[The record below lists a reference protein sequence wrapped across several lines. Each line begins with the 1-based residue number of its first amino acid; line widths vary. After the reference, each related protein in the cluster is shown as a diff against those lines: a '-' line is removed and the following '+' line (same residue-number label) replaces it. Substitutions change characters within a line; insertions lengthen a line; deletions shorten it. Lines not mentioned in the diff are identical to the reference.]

1 MDNNFIY
8 NKPVTGKNFIGKRED
23 STIVTNL
30 LRQGEN
36 IAVYGAP
43 KSGKTSLIRQAI
55 FNLKLEGNN
64 IVVAE
69 VNLQNVRDT
78 TTFISNLGNA
88 VAHAFATT
96 PGEYQQLI
104 QKYLNGT
111 HFVFDPQR
119 YSDYDEII
127 SFNWDPDDNDLK
139 TILRLPFNIAAGTDK
154 RLFLVFNEFQNIE
167 LCEDADNILK
177 QMEAAMSEN
186 RGDIENC
193 RCSVIFEGSR
203 YNAMKS
209 IFGHH
214 RYFYR
219 LVENFETT
227 PVERNEIVQYINRT
241 LMSRGKVID
250 VELAAGACEIFQ
262 NNIWYIL
269 HYMSICDHLSKG
281 FITEAVLMDALDMII
296 SLHEPYFRAIT
307 DELTTFQINL
317 LRAVVEGQTKF
328 SSAET
333 IRKYRLNSSANVK
346 RLREALMKKE
356 VLSFNEKDEPK
367 ILDPLFE
374 HWFKN
379 FYLK

>member
-1 MDNNFIY
+1 MDNSFIY

-23 STIVTNL
+23 STIVTNM

-36 IAVYGAP
+36 LAVYGAP

-55 FNLKLEGNN
+55 FNLKLEGID

-69 VNLQNVRDT
+69 VNLQNVRT
-78 TTFISNLGNA
+78 ISAFSSSLGNA
-88 VAHAFATT
+88 VARAFATT
-96 PGEYQQLI
+96 PGEYQQMVQAHLP
-104 QKYLNGT
+104 GT
-111 HFVFDPQR
+111 HFVFDSRR
-119 YSDYDEII
+119 YSDLDEII
-127 SFNWDPDDNDLK
+127 SLNWDLDDEDLK
-139 TILRLPFNIAAGTDK
+139 AILRFPYSVSQSAGK
-154 RLFLVFNEFQNIE
+154 RLYLVFNEFQNIE
-167 LCEDADNILK
+167 LCDDSDKILK
-177 QMEAAMSEN
+177 MMEDVIAEN
-186 RGDIENC
+186 RVDVDGCLCTI
-193 RCSVIFEGSR
+193 IFEGSR

-227 PVERNEIVQYINRT
+227 TVGRNEIVQYVNRT

-250 VELAAGACEIFQ
+250 IELAAGACEIFQ
-262 NNIWYIL
+262 DNIWYIL

-307 DELTTFQINL
+307 DELTTFQVSL
-317 LRAVVEGQTKF
+317 LRAVAEGQTKF

-333 IRKYRLNSSANVK
+333 IRKYNLNSSANVK

-356 VLSFNEKDEPK
+356 VLCFTEKDEPK
-367 ILDPLFE
+367 MLDPLFE
-374 HWFKN
+374 YWFKN

>member
-1 MDNNFIY
+1 MENSFIY

-23 STIVTNL
+23 STIVTNM

-36 IAVYGAP
+36 LAVYGAP

-55 FNLKLEGNN
+55 FNLKLEGID

-69 VNLQNVRDT
+69 VNLQNVRT
-78 TTFISNLGNA
+78 ISAFSSSLGNA
-88 VAHAFATT
+88 VARAFATT
-96 PGEYQQLI
+96 PGEYQQMVQTHLP
-104 QKYLNGT
+104 GT
-111 HFVFDPQR
+111 HFVFDSRR
-119 YSDYDEII
+119 YSDLDEII
-127 SFNWDPDDNDLK
+127 SFNWDLDDEDLK
-139 TILRLPFNIAAGTDK
+139 AILRFPYSVSQSAGK
-154 RLFLVFNEFQNIE
+154 RLYLVFNEFQNIE
-167 LCEDADNILK
+167 LCDDSDKILK
-177 QMEAAMSEN
+177 MMEDVITKN
-186 RGDIENC
+186 RVDLDGCLCTI
-193 RCSVIFEGSR
+193 IFEGSR

-209 IFGHH
+209 LFGHH
-214 RYFYR
+214 RFFYR

-227 PVERNEIVQYINRT
+227 TVGRNEIVQYVNRT

-250 VELAAGACEIFQ
+250 IELAASACEMFQ
-262 NNIWYIL
+262 DNIWYIL

-307 DELTTFQINL
+307 DELTTFQVSL
-317 LRAVVEGQTKF
+317 LRAVAEGQTKF

-333 IRKYRLNSSANVK
+333 IRKYNLNSSANVK

-356 VLSFNEKDEPK
+356 VLCFTEKDEPK
-367 ILDPLFE
+367 MLDPLFE
-374 HWFKN
+374 YWFKN